1 MQPQKPQR
9 LMHKGAQAGKWRC
22 GDSGPKSK
30 AGFAIGF
37 PTLGSTKAV
46 LFPRHVFSQG
56 IHIVFE
62 QSVICEHLIY
72 YKSESVICSVMSYS
86 L

>member
-1 MQPQKPQR
+1 MQPQKSQR
-9 LMHKGAQAGKWRC
+9 LMHKGAQAGKWRR

-30 AGFAIGF
+30 AEFAIGF

-56 IHIVFE
+56 IHIFE